1 MSYKS
6 EFQANN
12 VDLQGLIDTVKTLP
26 IAENLSPELSVQNSL
41 INELNAALADKDAEI
56 VLTLETKDAELKA
69 ANASWA
75 GTLTFSGTYATST
88 YYTAAGCSLAVDKQK
103 GMAFITVQ
111 GGTSSSHENVYFT
124 AVSLPEGVTMLTP
137 PGASTGEGFG
147 TGGATK
153 SYFTA
158 VLTGITGK
166 INVAVA
172 MGTLASTSYDAVRC
186 DLTVTY
192 AQPINFTID
201 GTTYQAESGMT
212 WGTWTESEYNTI
224 GLVIDDSSEVV
235 MWYDA
240 DGGEY
245 RLGDPT
251 SMSYPTVND
260 VVQSGVAYELH

>member
-12 VDLQGLIDTVKTLP
+12 VDLQGLIDIVKNLP
-26 IAENLSPELSVQNSL
+26 VAENLSPELSVQNSL

-111 GGTSSSHENVYFT
+111 GGTSTSYENIYFAAT
-124 AVSLPEGVTMLTP
+124 SLPSGVTMLTP
-137 PGASTGEGFG
+137 PGDTNFG
-147 TGGATK
+147 TGGSTQC
-153 SYFTA
+153 YYTA

-166 INVAVA
+166 INVAIDMSTRA
-172 MGTLASTSYDAVRC
+172 NTSYDAAQC
-186 DLTVTY
+186 ALTVTY
-192 AQPINFTID
+192 VQPINFTID

-212 WGTWTESEYNTI
+212 WGTWIESEYNTI
-224 GLVIDDSSEVV
+224 GLTFDDSSEEV

-245 RLGDPT
+245 RLGDHT
-251 SMSYPTVND
+251 SMSYPNAISNTIV
-260 VVQSGVAYELH
+260 